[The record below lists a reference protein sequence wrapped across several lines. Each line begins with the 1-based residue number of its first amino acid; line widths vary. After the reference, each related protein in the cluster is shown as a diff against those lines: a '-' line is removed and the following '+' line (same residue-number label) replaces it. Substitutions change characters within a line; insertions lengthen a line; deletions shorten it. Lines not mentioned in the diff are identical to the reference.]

1 MPEVLMSYIG
11 KVLNN
16 ANGKPLEGIPVSDG
30 KNIVFTDIEGRFE
43 LSGWERAR
51 VINVARLTRSHD
63 DWYRNIAGHEGEFVF
78 RIDLED
84 TSCESFD
91 FLHVSDT
98 EIEGCGGTSWLGF
111 MQATVKE
118 YKPAFV
124 AHTGD
129 LCRQIGIQRH
139 YLVMNRETVGCPVRY
154 AIGNHDFIG
163 EKYGEE
169 TYERLYGPTW
179 YSFDCG
185 NIHFAVL
192 SIGKGDKPSGYAFE
206 DQFEWL
212 LTDLDLLGKGKRV
225 IVLDHDAC
233 KWDVEGFK
241 IPFGDGE
248 INMREHGLAAWIYG
262 HYHYN
267 LAHDCDGVYNI
278 SSSRPDS
285 AGIDSSFGGIR
296 RINVNGDDITTEM
309 IYKCETPRR
318 GDRFV
323 WRAELDGTVNF
334 STPTELNGDVIIGT
348 VDDGMPKKC
357 GVYRIDG
364 KNGKIKWF
372 YRTEHGVHNDLATD
386 GELIFAQDER
396 GYIHCIDAESGKCI
410 WKKRLAVGKDSH
422 THSGVLLVG
431 DTVICGNMV
440 NVYAFDKAGG
450 ELWYRELKI
459 GESTPARAVYDEKR
473 GRIIISN
480 HWRCLASLDASTGEI
495 VWENPNKPVW
505 FRTSTPAV
513 YGDVIYSSGDVD
525 VIKLSAETGEF
536 ICEAKNV
543 GCRTD
548 VSGAPVLDG
557 DTVYYPTARCGVLG
571 LDAETLDVKTVF
583 PCGNAE
589 VFSVPYEAGEIQ
601 TVEGSPIV
609 SGDTLIFAA
618 SDGFVYFYDKNTA
631 WLKKKIDIGAAST
644 VTPIITSDHII
655 TADFYGRITKYR
667 L

>member
-1 MPEVLMSYIG
+1 MSYIG
-11 KVLNN
+11 KVLDNLT
-16 ANGKPLEGIPVSDG
+16 GKPLADIPVSDG
-30 KNIVFTDIEGRFE
+30 KNIVMTDAEGRFE
-43 LSGWERAR
+43 LAGWERAH
-51 VINVARLTRSHD
+51 VINVGVLTRSHN
-63 DWYRNIAGHEGEFVF
+63 DWYYMIEGHKGEFIF
-78 RIDLED
+78 RVELEPTDL
-84 TSCESFD
+84 ESFD
-91 FLHVSDT
+91 LLHVSDT
-98 EIEGCGGTSWLGF
+98 EIEGCGGVGWLDF
-111 MQATVKE
+111 MQKTVKE

-129 LCRQIGIQRH
+129 LCRYNGVHRH

-163 EKYGEE
+163 EGYGEE

-185 NIHFAVL
+185 RIHFVVL
-192 SIGKGDKPSGYAFE
+192 SIGKGDKPSGYDPK

-212 LTDLDLLGKGKRV
+212 LSDLALVGEDKKI

-233 KWDVEGFK
+233 KWDIEGFN
-241 IPFGDGE
+241 IPFGEGS
-248 INMREHGLAAWIYG
+248 INMRERGLVAWVYG

-267 LAHDCDGVYNI
+267 LVHDCDGIYNI

-296 RINVNGDDITTEM
+296 RVNVLGGEITTEM
-309 IYKCETPRR
+309 IYKCEPPRH

-323 WRAELDGTVNF
+323 WRAELEGTINF
-334 STPTELNGDVIIGT
+334 STPAELDGDIIIGT
-348 VDDGMPKKC
+348 VDDGIPKKC

-364 KNGKIKWF
+364 ESGKIKWF
-372 YRTEHGVHNDLATD
+372 YRTDHGVHNDLATD

-396 GYIHCIDAESGKCI
+396 GDIHCIDAKSGALI
-410 WKKRLAVGKDSH
+410 WKKRLALGKDSH

-431 DTVICGNMV
+431 DTIICGSMV
-440 NVYAFDKAGG
+440 NVYALDKVGN
-450 ELWYRELKI
+450 ELWYRELKV

-480 HWRCLASLDASTGEI
+480 HWRCLASLDASTGELI
-495 VWENPNKPVW
+495 WENPNKPVW

-513 YGDVIYSSGDVD
+513 YGDIIYSSGDVD

-548 VSGAPVLDG
+548 VSGAPTLDG
-557 DTVYYPTARCGVLG
+557 DTVYYGTASRGVLA
-571 LDAETLDVKTVF
+571 LDAETLDVKKVF

-609 SGDTLIFAA
+609 CGDTLIFAA
-618 SDGFVYFYDKNTA
+618 SDGAVYFYDKNTA
-631 WLKKKIDIGAAST
+631 WLKKKIDIGAATT
-644 VTPIITSDHII
+644 VRPIVKDEYIV
-655 TADFYGRITKYR
+655 TADFYGRITKYK